1 MSIEVSYD
9 EFHYCRPK
17 SSSFKLL
24 TENRKVSYLPSYM
37 CDYTAKPAVYTESI
51 RAGTASGC
59 RSNNPHPSM
68 VRVYPFIPLLARS
81 SIHSSF

>member
-1 MSIEVSYD
+1 MSYD

-24 TENRKVSYLPSYM
+24 TENRKVSYLASYM

-59 RSNNPHPSM
+59 RGNNPHPSM
-68 VRVYPFIPLLARS
+68 VEIYP
-81 SIHSSF
+81 SIHSLAHSSIY